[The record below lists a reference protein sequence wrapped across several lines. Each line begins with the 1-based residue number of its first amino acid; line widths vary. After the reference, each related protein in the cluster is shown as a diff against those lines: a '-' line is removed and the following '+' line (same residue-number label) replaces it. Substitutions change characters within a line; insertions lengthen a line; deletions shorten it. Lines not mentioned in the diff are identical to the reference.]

1 MDKGEPIGL
10 AASGSAP
17 AASSNKQAA
26 SRGGTNAKLFP
37 TSPQR
42 GGDGEWGNF
51 CEVDASTYA

>member
-10 AASGSAP
+10 DASGSAP
-17 AASSNKQAA
+17 AANSNKQAA

-42 GGDGEWGNF
+42 GGDGKWGNF
-51 CEVDASTYA
+51 KEDDASTYA